1 MKFTVEQIALM
12 LQGEIEGDKTLLVT
26 QLSKIEEGQAG
37 SISFLSNAKYE
48 SHLYNTQASAVI
60 VDKDFKP
67 RKAFST
73 TLIRV
78 TNAYAAFGV
87 LLQEYEK
94 IIKGNPIGIEQPS
107 FVGHGST
114 LGQNVY
120 VGAFAYIGKNCVI
133 GHHVKI
139 YPQAYIGDNVTIGDH
154 STIHTGVKIYNQT
167 VIGSRSVVFA
177 NSVIGGDGFGF
188 APQADG
194 TYNRVPQLGNVI
206 IEDDVSIGSN
216 CTIDCATMGAT
227 IIRSGV
233 KLDNLIQI
241 AHNVEVGKNTVI
253 AAQTGIAGSTKIGEN
268 CLIGGQVGVAG
279 HITVANGV
287 KVGAQ
292 SGVTR
297 RIEKENAVLNGTP
310 IMEKTD
316 NLRSWSVFKR
326 LPQIERK
333 VAELEKLSENI
344 KLQVLEDT

>member
-12 LQGEIEGDKTLLVT
+12 LNGEVEGDKSLSVS
-26 QLSKIEEGQAG
+26 QLSKIEEGKAG

-48 SHLYNTQASAVI
+48 QHLYSTQASAVI
-60 VDKDFKP
+60 VDKDFVP
-67 RKAFST
+67 RKTFIT

-78 TNAYAAFGV
+78 KNAYAAFGV
-87 LLQEYEK
+87 LLNEYEK
-94 IIKGNPIGIEQPS
+94 LIKGSPTGIEQPCFIS
-107 FVGHGST
+107 SDST
-114 LGQNVY
+114 IGENAY
-120 VGAFAYIGKNCVI
+120 IGAFAYIGKNCKI
-133 GHHVKI
+133 GNNVKI
-139 YPQAYIGDNVTIGDH
+139 YPQVYIGDNVTIGDNA
-154 STIHTGVKIYNQT
+154 TIHTGVKIYNQT
-167 VIGSRSVVFA
+167 VIGNRSVIFA
-177 NSVIGGDGFGF
+177 NSVIGSDGFGF
-188 APQADG
+188 APQANG
-194 TYNRVPQLGNVI
+194 TYQRVPQLGNVI

-216 CTIDCATMGAT
+216 CTIDCATMGST
-227 IIRSGV
+227 LIRAGV
-233 KLDNLIQI
+233 KLDNLIQV
-241 AHNVEVGKNTVI
+241 AHNVEIGKNTVI

-297 RIEKENAVLNGTP
+297 RIEKENAILNGTP

-333 VAELEKLSENI
+333 VEELEKLSENI
-344 KLQVLEDT
+344 KSQVVENT